1 MNSVTLTKIKLPW
14 ITSNYKTMQR
24 LKAKKRFQSPPP
36 HPLLILDISLLQT
49 CLKKLF
55 VITKGGCG
63 IQQNPQISK
72 FSTLVDQRCCSQLL
86 SPRLVLLLIQR
97 TLKNFDNSFTEHLSQ
112 MSYFTN
118 QITLQLEATHKNLN
132 NILSSRKFG
141 RQLHLYS

>member
-1 MNSVTLTKIKLPW
+1 
-14 ITSNYKTMQR
+14 MQR

-72 FSTLVDQRCCSQLL
+72 FSTLVIKD
-86 SPRLVLLLIQR
+86 VAH
-97 TLKNFDNSFTEHLSQ
+97 N
-112 MSYFTN
+112 YY
-118 QITLQLEATHKNLN
+118 LQ
-132 NILSSRKFG
+132 G
-141 RQLHLYS
+141 